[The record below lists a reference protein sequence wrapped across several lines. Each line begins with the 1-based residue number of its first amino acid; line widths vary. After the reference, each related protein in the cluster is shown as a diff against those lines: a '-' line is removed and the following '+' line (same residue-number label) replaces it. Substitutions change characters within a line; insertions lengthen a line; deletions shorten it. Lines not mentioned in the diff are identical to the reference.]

1 MCLNALGC
9 GGSELVTSSTPTCDV
24 YPNHSQTTWS
34 FVNDQVIS
42 SLTDDKREQRN
53 ARRRA
58 TYRKKKDEQVKLQN
72 EKQIISRPPLGDI
85 TNIDQP
91 SGSMPGTGV

>member
-24 YPNHSQTTWS
+24 YPTHSETTCAI
-34 FVNDQVIS
+34 VNDQVSYSI
-42 SLTDDKREQRN
+42 TDDKREQRN

-72 EKQIISRPPLGDI
+72 EKQVVSRPPLDDI
-85 TNIDQP
+85 TSVDQP
-91 SGSMPGTGV
+91 SHIISGTCV